1 MRFMSPYANK
11 EINLPDEKV
20 PDADRFSLKCPFTG
34 KKILV
39 KKNPNGVT
47 VEAAEPLEP
56 QSPAGVDSLQAQRE
70 ELPSVEPEMAPPGA
84 KIAFVHVR
92 SEAWALAATDYAQ
105 KAGFYVSRADD
116 ALTAAAKLRLN
127 DYDMLFIEE
136 GGDGERLKSEI
147 NSWPGLKRRAA
158 NFLLLGDAAESMQPD
173 AAFEKGANYYF
184 NLNDSD
190 AAQRL
195 FKEAD
200 DGYGRYYRPLREA
213 EKKVFGTT
221 EQ

>member
-20 PDADRFSLKCPFTG
+20 PEADRFSLKCPFTG
-34 KKILV
+34 GKIFV
-39 KKNPNGVT
+39 EKSADGVRA
-47 VEAAEPLEP
+47 EAAEPLESRTP
-56 QSPAGVDSLQAQRE
+56 PGADGGADAE
-70 ELPSVEPEMAPPGA
+70 KLPSVEPELAPPGA
-84 KIAFVHVR
+84 RIAFIHVR
-92 SEAWALAATDYAQ
+92 NEAWDRAAREYAE
-105 KAGFYVSRADD
+105 KAGFFVSTADD

-127 DYDMLFIEE
+127 DYSLLFIEE
-136 GGDGERLKSEI
+136 GGDAARLKDEI

-158 NFLLLGDAAESMQPD
+158 NFVLLGDAAGSMQPN

-184 NLNDSD
+184 NINDLD

-200 DGYGRYYRPLREA
+200 DGYGQYYRPLREA